1 MERNDHCWCP
11 PDVQPGESW
20 KAINLISGPLL
31 RAPKNQES
39 EQTKMPT
46 TSNFG
51 EIFKVQVFQNIS
63 HQKLFWPKLCQSFI
77 FFQIALRRS
86 QKSPKMV
93 HWGDDRHSS
102 SIGHGCRRKAV
113 DSFGTFSVI
122 LRAMQ
127 CAFLKQWKT
136 MQNPPRQRGWK
147 SVLLFCCPM
156 PVTACALLRKRGMKS
171 NLTNTR

>member
-1 MERNDHCWCP
+1 MSTRCP
-11 PDVQPGESW
+11 AWGKLESYQFDFKSLATCPKEPRIW
-20 KAINLISGPLL
+20 TNKNADYVKFWWDLQSSSLPKHKPPEVVLAKA
-31 RAPKNQES
+31 
-39 EQTKMPT
+39 M
-46 TSNFG
+46 
-51 EIFKVQVFQNIS
+51 
-63 HQKLFWPKLCQSFI
+63 PKLH